1 MDTQQLLDFVRGPGL
16 QIATAVF
23 VLGMVY
29 RMLHLMLLGRKKN
42 LAAPRGSEWGPGL
55 RTMWHRSLI
64 SVALTPRGYFI
75 LITGYVFH
83 LGFLITLL
91 FLSQHIDLFR
101 SALGLGW
108 PALPTGLITI
118 AAILT
123 IGAMIAL
130 LVHRFTDPVKHLIS
144 DYQDYLTWTLTFLPL
159 LTGKGAYGR
168 TAAFAEDALDKMVV
182 NECYK
187 LVRSPTQPLLFDMQA
202 DPNELNNLIGKLPQ
216 VEKEM
221 GKLLDDWLAATP
233 PVRKPNPSPVRK
245 PAAK

>member
-159 LTGKGAYGR
+159 LTGIMLKQGIVLGYQHMLIVHIVTVELLLIAIPFTKLAHMFTTFSARWYNGAIAGYKGI
-168 TAAFAEDALDKMVV
+168 KV
-182 NECYK
+182 
-187 LVRSPTQPLLFDMQA
+187 
-202 DPNELNNLIGKLPQ
+202 
-216 VEKEM
+216 
-221 GKLLDDWLAATP
+221 
-233 PVRKPNPSPVRK
+233 
-245 PAAK
+245 